1 VYVYTRYKMPA
12 PTILPIAT
20 GAEGDFKT
28 TRIIGNEMFFY
39 SDVTTDDILEFTEEL
54 KKLENRLLKQ
64 AIDFPG
70 FTPEIRINIC
80 SDGGEMFAGLSAMN
94 IIEKSK
100 VKIVTIAQGACCS
113 AATFM
118 LLGGHERRMGKN
130 AHILIHQLS
139 TNGFWGK
146 FEDLKNEMDSCS
158 KFMDMITK
166 VYGEKTEIPEKEFK
180 KLMKKDIY
188 LNVEE
193 CLKYNVVTLID

>member
-1 VYVYTRYKMPA
+1 MPA
-12 PTILPIAT
+12 PTILPIT
-20 GAEGDFKT
+20 SGEDEFKT

-39 SDVTTDDILEFTEEL
+39 SDVTSDDILEFTEEF
-54 KKLENRLLKQ
+54 KKLENKLLKQ
-64 AIDFPG
+64 SIDFPG
-70 FTPEIRINIC
+70 FKPEIRINIC

-94 IIEKSK
+94 IIEKSRVK
-100 VKIVTIAQGACCS
+100 VITIAQGACCS
-113 AATFM
+113 AASFM

-166 VYGEKTEIPEKEFK
+166 VYLEKTEIPEKEFK

-188 LNVEE
+188 MNVEE
-193 CLKYNVVTLID
+193 CLKYNVVSSIDLSLIHI

>member
-1 VYVYTRYKMPA
+1 MYVYTRYKMPA

-20 GAEGDFKT
+20 GAEDDFKT

-54 KKLENRLLKQ
+54 KKLENKLLKQ

-70 FTPEIRINIC
+70 FKPEIRINIC

-94 IIEKSK
+94 VIEKCRVK
-100 VKIVTIAQGACCS
+100 VVTIAQGACCS
-113 AATFM
+113 AASFM

-130 AHILIHQLS
+130 AHVLIHQLS

-193 CLKYNVVTLID
+193 CLKYNVVTSID

>member
-1 VYVYTRYKMPA
+1 LTASIYKMPT
-12 PTILPIAT
+12 PTILPITT
-20 GAEGDFKT
+20 GEDDFKT

-39 SDVTTDDILEFTEEL
+39 SDVTSDDILEFTEDF
-54 KKLENRLLKQ
+54 KKLENKLLKQ
-64 AIDFPG
+64 TIDFPG
-70 FTPEIRINIC
+70 FKPEIRINIC

-94 IIEKSK
+94 VIEKSRVK
-100 VKIVTIAQGACCS
+100 VVTIAQGACCS
-113 AATFM
+113 AASFM

-166 VYGEKTEIPEKEFK
+166 VYLEKTEIPEKEFK

-193 CLKYNVVTLID
+193 CLKYNVVSSID

>member
-1 VYVYTRYKMPA
+1 MPSQ
-12 PTILPIAT
+12 TTVLPLT
-20 GAEGDFKT
+20 TDGEFKT
-28 TRIIGNEMFFY
+28 TRIIGNEMFFF
-39 SDVTTDDILEFTEEL
+39 SDVTSDDILEFTEEF
-54 KKLENRLLKQ
+54 KKLELKLLRQ
-64 AIDFPG
+64 ALECPG
-70 FTPEIRINIC
+70 YKPEIKIHIC

-94 IIEKSK
+94 IIEKSRVK
-100 VKIVTIAQGACCS
+100 VITIAQGACCS

-118 LLGGHERRMGKN
+118 LLGGHERRMAKN

-166 VYGEKTEIPEKEFK
+166 VYEEKTDIPEKEFK

-188 LNVEE
+188 MNVEE
-193 CLKYNVVTLID
+193 CLKYNVVSSID

>member
-1 VYVYTRYKMPA
+1 MPT
-12 PTILPIAT
+12 PTILPLAT
-20 GAEGDFKT
+20 GDDEFKT

-39 SDVTTDDILEFTEEL
+39 SDVTTDDILEFTEEF
-54 KKLENRLLKQ
+54 KKLENKLLKQ
-64 AIDFPG
+64 SIDFPG
-70 FTPEIRINIC
+70 FKPEIRINIC

-94 IIEKSK
+94 VIEKSRVK
-100 VKIVTIAQGACCS
+100 VITIAQGACCS
-113 AATFM
+113 AASFI

-130 AHILIHQLS
+130 AHVLIHQLS

-166 VYGEKTEIPEKEFK
+166 VYLEKTKIPEKEFK

-193 CLKYNVVTLID
+193 CLKYNVVTSID

>member
-1 VYVYTRYKMPA
+1 LTASIYKMPT
-12 PTILPIAT
+12 PTILPITT
-20 GAEGDFKT
+20 GEDDFKT

-39 SDVTTDDILEFTEEL
+39 SDVTSDDILEFTEDF
-54 KKLENRLLKQ
+54 KKLENKLLKQ
-64 AIDFPG
+64 TIDFPG
-70 FTPEIRINIC
+70 FKPEIRINIC

-94 IIEKSK
+94 VIEKSRVK
-100 VKIVTIAQGACCS
+100 VVTIAQGACCS
-113 AATFM
+113 AASFM

-130 AHILIHQLS
+130 SHILIHQLS

-166 VYGEKTEIPEKEFK
+166 VYLEKTEIPEKEFK

-193 CLKYNVVTLID
+193 CLKYNVVSSID